1 MRTFVVA
8 RITHTVTRRR
18 GQGGRHKRL
27 RVWRC
32 YKRRRRGQPRSLV
45 LFAEVGDPTQGR
57 ESGRRRRCRFV
68 ALRGILQNKR
78 KHCNTRT
85 TLQMHDICGLPVT
98 LCSLK
103 NDRKIGPKNAVS
115 TSHHHATSGG
125 CPCKPRFE
133 RKERGQPQDSH
144 CQII

>member
-18 GQGGRHKRL
+18 GQGRRHERL
-27 RVWRC
+27 RVRRC

-45 LFAEVGDPTQGR
+45 LFAEVGDHAEGR

-85 TLQMHDICGLPVT
+85 TLQMHDICGSPVT
-98 LCSLK
+98 KLCSLK
-103 NDRKIGPKNAVS
+103 NDWKIGPNHVVS
-115 TSHHHATSGG
+115 RSHHHPTSGG
-125 CPCKPRFE
+125 FPCKPSSNARTA
-133 RKERGQPQDSH
+133 DSLRTA
-144 CQII
+144 IVR